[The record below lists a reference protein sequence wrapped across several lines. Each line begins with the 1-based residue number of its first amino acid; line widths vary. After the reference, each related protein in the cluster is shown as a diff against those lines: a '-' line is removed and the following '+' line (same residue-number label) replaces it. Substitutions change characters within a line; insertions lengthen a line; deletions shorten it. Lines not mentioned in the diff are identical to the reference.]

1 MEWRIRES
9 SRGFYVEYGG
19 YIKPGTTVGFKPG
32 FYMRRFNVSESIRFD
47 TRKQAENYIAS
58 IK

>member
-19 YIKPGTTVGFKPG
+19 YIKPGTTVGF
-32 FYMRRFNVSESIRFD
+32 YMRGFNVSESIRFD